1 MLVDESPCSK
11 CDNLQLRGSLFFRQC
26 SGNERKFGK
35 RKKEQLNKRMVMKGR
50 KVPQSKTMSIRRL
63 LCSCLRGGPIVFF
76 DKEQI
81 RMSTAVGFLTFFSF
95 LARVLPPFIV
105 KLRRLQMEST
115 MKAVFI
121 GLPFRLSDNFELTLT
136 LEFVW

>member
-1 MLVDESPCSK
+1 
-11 CDNLQLRGSLFFRQC
+11 
-26 SGNERKFGK
+26 
-35 RKKEQLNKRMVMKGR
+35 MVMKGR

-81 RMSTAVGFLTFFSF
+81 RMSTAVAFLTFF
-95 LARVLPPFIV
+95 FILGTCV
-105 KLRRLQMEST
+105 ATFYCEATTTSDGIYN
-115 MKAVFI
+115 VFI

>member
-1 MLVDESPCSK
+1 MLVDKSPCSK
-11 CDNLQLRGSLFFRQC
+11 CDNLQLRASLFFRQC

-63 LCSCLRGGPIVFF
+63 LCSCLWGGQIVFF

-81 RMSTAVGFLTFFSF
+81 RMSTAVGFLTFF
-95 LARVLPPFIV
+95 FILGTCV
-105 KLRRLQMEST
+105 ATFQTSDGIYNESSI
-115 MKAVFI
+115 FI
-121 GLPFRLSDNFELTLT
+121 GLPTFSDNFELTLT